1 MVEFMRNL
9 VERRWV
15 PAFAGMTI
23 ILGLALSSPAFAV
36 QPDEILSDAK
46 LEQRARDLSTGF
58 RCLVCQNQ
66 SIDESDAP
74 LARDLRILIRERL
87 TKGDSDAEITNFIVA
102 RYGDFVLLKPR
113 LTARTAI
120 LWATPFLIILVGF
133 ALILRKRTIPG
144 QSAESAL
151 TEAEQAALRDIT
163 S

>member
-1 MVEFMRNL
+1 MKWFLLFFILL
-9 VERRWV
+9 VT
-15 PAFAGMTI
+15 PAY
-23 ILGLALSSPAFAV
+23 AV
-36 QPDEILSDAK
+36 QPDEILGDAK

-87 TKGDSDAEITNFIVA
+87 TKGDSDAEITGFIVA

-120 LWATPFLIILVGF
+120 LWATPFLIILVGV
-133 ALILRKRTIPG
+133 ALILRRRTVTG
-144 QSAESAL
+144 QNAESAL
-151 TEAEQAALRDIT
+151 SEEEQKAFRDIA
-163 S
+163 SQ

>member
-1 MVEFMRNL
+1 MRIL

-15 PAFAGMTI
+15 PAFAGLTI
-23 ILGLALSSPAFAV
+23 ILGLALSPSAFAV

-87 TKGDSDAEITNFIVA
+87 TRGDSDAQIRDFVVA
-102 RYGDFVLLKPR
+102 RYGEFVLLKPR
-113 LTARTAI
+113 LTARTAL
-120 LWATPFLIILVGF
+120 LWATPFLIVLVGF
-133 ALILRKRTIPG
+133 AVILKRRKISGVP
-144 QSAESAL
+144 AESAL
-151 TEAEQAALRDIT
+151 SDEEQKALRDL
-163 S
+163 

>member
-1 MVEFMRNL
+1 MKL
-9 VERRWV
+9 RWLLLILFLQT
-15 PAFAGMTI
+15 PAY
-23 ILGLALSSPAFAV
+23 AV
-36 QPDEILSDAK
+36 QPDEILSNTQ
-46 LEQRARDLSTGF
+46 LELRARNLSLGF

-87 TKGDSDAEITNFIVA
+87 TKGDSDQQIKDFVVA

-113 LTARTAI
+113 LTARTAV

-133 ALILRKRTIPG
+133 GFILRRRAVPG
-144 QSAESAL
+144 QNAESAL
-151 TEAEQAALRDIT
+151 TEDEQAALRDIT

>member
-133 ALILRKRTIPG
+133 ALILRKQTIPG